1 MPSAAVVP
9 RVSPSAKDA
18 EFEQHG
24 RLYHVVLL
32 DDDEHTYDY
41 VIEMLQKLFL
51 LPADVALRHA
61 VEVDSTGRTIV
72 ITCERPEAEFARDQI
87 HGFGADRRMPKS
99 KGSMSAVLVPASD
112 TALA

>member
-1 MPSAAVVP
+1 MPSAAAAP
-9 RVSPSAKDA
+9 RVSPSTRDA
-18 EFEQHG
+18 EQEQHG

-51 LPADVALRHA
+51 LPTSIAFQHA
-61 VEVDSTGRTIV
+61 VEVDTTGRTIV

-87 HGFGADRRMPKS
+87 QAYGADPRMPNS
-99 KGSMSAVLVPASD
+99 KGSMSAVLVPVGNTD
-112 TALA
+112 VG